1 MDPQVGL
8 TPIEVALN
16 LVSDQPWLLTMGLSL
31 SFLLLLAWLSVRI
44 QSEAGV
50 WGVAALG
57 TAAGIA
63 ALVAAK
69 ALSTGEI
76 SSEVVG
82 DFGYSAIW
90 LVLGLASVIIRDAES
105 GEVDPSQEGILHHS
119 AAQSF
124 LQLHKAKLAT
134 SA

>member
-8 TPIEVALN
+8 TPIEIALT
-16 LVSDQPWLLTMGLSL
+16 LTSVSDQPWLLTIGLAL

-50 WGVAALG
+50 WGVATLG

-63 ALVAAK
+63 ALSAAK
-69 ALSTGEI
+69 ALSIGTI

-90 LVLGLASVIIRDAES
+90 LVLGLASVIIRDVERPTS
-105 GEVDPSQEGILHHS
+105 GRYGRPEPNFV
-119 AAQSF
+119 AM
-124 LQLHKAKLAT
+124 T
-134 SA
+134 NN